1 MYRTHHIY
9 DLILKGVPESL
20 RGELWLIFS
29 GSVNEVS
36 ITTEFTLNSIT
47 DDGDIHDKF
56 TIVF

>member
-36 ITTEFTLNSIT
+36 IQ
-47 DDGDIHDKF
+47 H
-56 TIVF
+56 